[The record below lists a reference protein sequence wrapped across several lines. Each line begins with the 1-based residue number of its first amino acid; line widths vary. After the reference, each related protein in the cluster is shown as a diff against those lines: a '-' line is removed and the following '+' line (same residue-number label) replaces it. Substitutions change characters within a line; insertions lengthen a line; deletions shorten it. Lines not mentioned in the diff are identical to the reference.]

1 VVGVGLGLVQ
11 MAAGIL
17 FWPAPGRATGFRG
30 ERLLSALLTLWGVH
44 RMATQFV
51 NAEPGSAA
59 YLTVHA
65 VFITLYFLSTF
76 AVIIMVLPPSPEV
89 LEARMRERGDSE
101 DLIRTRREMAAAEEA
116 EGREIADHVVV
127 NDDLARALEEL
138 AGIVSAHHSQES

>member
-1 VVGVGLGLVQ
+1 VEWVE
-11 MAAGIL
+11 IL
-17 FWPAPGRATGFRG
+17 PGQLSGTPTLDPPPGRDVLIEVDVRG
-30 ERLLSALLTLWGVH
+30 A
-44 RMATQFV
+44 
-51 NAEPGSAA
+51 
-59 YLTVHA
+59 
-65 VFITLYFLSTF
+65 
-76 AVIIMVLPPSPEV
+76 MVLPPSPEV